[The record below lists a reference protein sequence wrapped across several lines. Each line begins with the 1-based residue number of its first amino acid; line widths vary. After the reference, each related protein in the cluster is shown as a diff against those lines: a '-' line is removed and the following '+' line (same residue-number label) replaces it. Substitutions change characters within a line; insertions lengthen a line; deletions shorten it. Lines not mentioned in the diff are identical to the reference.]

1 MSKISIDDLKNL
13 TIKELEMKLNDY
25 REELK
30 NLRFQM
36 VTGKI
41 ENVKRKWFVKK
52 KIAQILTL
60 LNEYK
65 LGIRKPIEKE
75 QEKPKSK
82 KER

>member
-75 QEKPKSK
+75 QDKPKSK